1 MSLADYAD
9 SGSWMKAGTHDVSV
23 RAFRTFDYN
32 TGNPGVEFTLADSA
46 GRTIKTGM
54 PLTEKAL
61 WKLASFAQACGM
73 TKEQLRTY
81 DPHNPTAHRMLVNKR
96 LRITI
101 EKPEGSKYHEV
112 ADWEPIPNG
121 RPTVQTPQERPIA
134 NSAPPPQQQANHQP
148 PTEYDDG
155 RPPETDEY
163 AGAPSGNEIPF

>member
-9 SGSWMKAGTHDVSV
+9 SGSWMKAGVHDVSV
-23 RAFRTFDYN
+23 RAVRVFEYN
-32 TGNPGVEFTLADSA
+32 TGTPGVEFTLADQA

-54 PLTEKAL
+54 PLSEKAL

-81 DPHNPTAHRMLVNKR
+81 DPNNDSAHRILINKR

-121 RPTVQTPQERPIA
+121 RAPQPAPQERPA
-134 NSAPPPQQQANHQP
+134 ARQPSQPAVAPTAEPQYDNSAPP
-148 PTEYDDG
+148 
-155 RPPETDEY
+155 ETDDY
-163 AGAPSGNEIPF
+163 SGPPSGDDVPF